1 MIVEYNDALYTLFA
15 TAVTLVDQP
24 RHNDTDATVTPT
36 TLQVCQDLALC
47 PVQSSE
53 TGSSFNTSQWDQYD
67 LLVATDEALAARL
80 LAMNNDQSDAYMD
93 KIRTLA
99 DFVPFAT
106 KNKDTD
112 DLILVQRLE
121 PDLWDRVAPYTHLWD
136 DMDRVFRYATVGC
149 SSSPLLVWQDENNVA
164 ATNCQSWPLAQ
175 AGLIAAT
182 ACLVDFLLA
191 TIDRDMH
198 EALDNLVETHC
209 RYYYTRLAHN
219 DTRTPANNEADIDA
233 LDDQIRRSNAM
244 LTGYFSPHTRRA
256 KIQDCWTKWI
266 STEESML

>member
-1 MIVEYNDALYTLFA
+1 M
-15 TAVTLVDQP
+15 
-24 RHNDTDATVTPT
+24 TPT

-149 SSSPLLVWQDENNVA
+149 SSSPLLVWQDENNGLWHKPDLLQPRPA
-164 ATNCQSWPLAQ
+164 WLTFCSQLSTATC
-175 AGLIAAT
+175 
-182 ACLVDFLLA
+182 
-191 TIDRDMH
+191 
-198 EALDNLVETHC
+198 
-209 RYYYTRLAHN
+209 TRLW
-219 DTRTPANNEADIDA
+219 TTWSRRTVGTT
-233 LDDQIRRSNAM
+233 IRAWPTMTQGLRQTM
-244 LTGYFSPHTRRA
+244 KLKLMH
-256 KIQDCWTKWI
+256 WMTK
-266 STEESML
+266 